1 MNENARILVFDVP
14 DKICIP
20 VLETTGED
28 LSIICLEK
36 RKGLPETGYCFSREI
51 R

>member
-1 MNENARILVFDVP
+1 MNENARILIFNVP
-14 DKICIP
+14 DKTCIT

-28 LSIICLEK
+28 LLKIYLEK
-36 RKGLPETGYCFSREI
+36 RKRLPETGYYFSREI